1 MWHQQYDN
9 SSLLPLAENPRKR
22 RLPPF
27 GQTPEQAV
35 ETIPL
40 QFHGLPDKRWQRKKI
55 YFPHD

>member
-1 MWHQQYDN
+1 
-9 SSLLPLAENPRKR
+9 LPLAENPRKR

-55 YFPHD
+55 YYPHD